1 MCKALI
7 SSGGA
12 GNERG
17 SPLRDNEELDPDCA
31 NEWAGRDVEIGRWW
45 RVKDSLVYGAECD
58 EQRRGGGE
66 RRVPG
71 RDALDSAN
79 DMNTSL
85 TLTTRR
91 RMACFASLDEQTNL
105 EEKAKLPD
113 WWHGSK
119 SFCFQVKSVWQW
131 NYAVVFSNNF
141 CFPK

>member
-17 SPLRDNEELDPDCA
+17 SPRRDNEELDPDCA

-79 DMNTSL
+79 DLNTFNFDDEEEDGVFCL
-85 TLTTRR
+85 
-91 RMACFASLDEQTNL
+91 LDVQTYL
-105 EEKAKLPD
+105 EGKENYLIGGVAAR
-113 WWHGSK
+113 
-119 SFCFQVKSVWQW
+119 VSV
-131 NYAVVFSNNF
+131 SM
-141 CFPK
+141 